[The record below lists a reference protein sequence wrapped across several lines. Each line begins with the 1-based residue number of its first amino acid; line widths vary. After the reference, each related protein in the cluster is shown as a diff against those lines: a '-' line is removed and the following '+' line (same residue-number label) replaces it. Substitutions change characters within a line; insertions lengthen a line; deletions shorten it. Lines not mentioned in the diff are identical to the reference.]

1 MAERKEMTRE
11 ERFKMDM
18 IDEFKQ
24 MCKIVEKDG
33 RIITNKQRMLKALEQ
48 KPTNPCDLCIFDSM
62 DGDNKYCGEC
72 PATAKGG

>member
-48 KPTNPCDLCIFDSM
+48 KPTSPCDLCIFNPPSSAD
-62 DGDNKYCGEC
+62 KKPCTIC
-72 PATAKGG
+72 PAEKGD